1 MKIESLQ
8 KKKKNYSLASGQRDI
23 NLIFKKKEMQYK
35 KMYNNYKLDGGIAS
49 TKFSL
54 ITPKKFKMLELS
66 LQSKELY
73 N

>member
-1 MKIESLQ
+1 
-8 KKKKNYSLASGQRDI
+8 
-23 NLIFKKKEMQYK
+23 MQYK

-66 LQSKELY
+66 LQSRELY